1 MATSRRGIGK
11 VKARSRRGQ
20 GKVEMQGQG
29 KINVR
34 LQQSN
39 CIPNHNNN
47 LMGLGT
53 IEINLLSFI
62 IKCVIHYLI
71 IRVMNH
77 YLSIS
82 VIPKLLSKDQ
92 ITVESSQSSI
102 HLQHNLILSC
112 IKKRYIYG
120 TDLFNASVD
129 LDKCRKFRNFQGE
142 LYIQNFQ
149 K

>member
-1 MATSRRGIGK
+1 
-11 VKARSRRGQ
+11 
-20 GKVEMQGQG
+20 MQGQG

-112 IKKRYIYG
+112 IKKRCIYIIIIIIIIICMARISKRTRFYLPNVLKSG
-120 TDLFNASVD
+120 VKLR
-129 LDKCRKFRNFQGE
+129 L
-142 LYIQNFQ
+142 
-149 K
+149 